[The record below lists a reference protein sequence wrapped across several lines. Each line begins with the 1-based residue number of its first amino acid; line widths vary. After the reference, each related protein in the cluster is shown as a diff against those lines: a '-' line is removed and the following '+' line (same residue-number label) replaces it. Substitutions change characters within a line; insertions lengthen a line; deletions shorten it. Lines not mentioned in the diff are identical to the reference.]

1 MSNFESGARL
11 RAFVVSQKISPKDLA
26 EALCISPQALNNWFN
41 RGVPE
46 ERAEEVRGAAAALA
60 MHVPFNQLRNLL
72 GELYQIL
79 GTLDAGAK
87 VLDQVSAAIH
97 GLPLPHETL
106 LPYYAEPGTGAGAG
120 GIEPSLLG
128 YINVPTLDKLL
139 RGISYPTTI
148 CSAIPSRINPDPTP
162 DESWAVPIYVMR
174 RQGEQL

>member
-1 MSNFESGARL
+1 MNKQNLNDLAKRPATVLAERIAELTAMSNEQYELARSVD
-11 RAFVVSQKISPKDLA
+11 AQLA
-26 EALCISPQALNNWFN
+26 ACQ
-41 RGVPE
+41 
-46 ERAEEVRGAAAALA
+46 
-60 MHVPFNQLRNLL
+60 NLL
-72 GELYQIL
+72 GELYQVL
-79 GTLDAGAK
+79 GSLDAGAK
-87 VLDQVSAAIH
+87 VLDQVSAAIN
-97 GLPLPHETL
+97 GQPLPHETL
-106 LPYYAEPGTGAGAG
+106 LPYYAEPGTGAG